1 VTEPSSG
8 RVSQVDGEELD
19 DERVIIRPTRP
30 TCEMVVLQPDV
41 GIGLAVIPD
50 DVVGHVE
57 MPREARITYVAPERF
72 GS

>member
-1 VTEPSSG
+1 VG
-8 RVSQVDGEELD
+8 VIDGEELD

-30 TCEMVVLQPDV
+30 ACEMVVLQPDV

-50 DVVGHVE
+50 DVVGRVE
-57 MPREARITYVAPERF
+57 MPREAHITYVAPERF